1 MKALP
6 SVCGIIGVPTNPNQ
20 GEHPDMIPSTVE
32 NVTSATLTTEARSPR
47 RVAINGLVSLLIER
61 EWITVLVIDLP
72 VMGYHPADRQTRNCV
87 AVQLLEAGLV
97 TLSEAVI
104 GFGIPRSTLRDAR
117 QRFREQGVGGLIP
130 AKSGPKAAWKLVV
143 RARRLV
149 LDTVYA
155 HPDWKMPQ
163 VMDHVNQR
171 LQEEGLAPLSERHLR
186 RFLTFCGLL
195 PRHATIEPH
204 AAPSDRGV
212 PTDGKAPPE
221 GRDSQVDLAEAGQGD
236 ASAAQV
242 ALAGLSEQAVPSGER
257 GGQERTAVRP
267 APGDGTPS
275 LGDGDR
281 AEPDEPDPAHT
292 TPPSLTAADRR
303 YLARL
308 RQGIDTAYGGGLLV
322 VPFLIL
328 TQFPLLITRGL
339 AGLPQGYY
347 TPVQMGL
354 TFFYLALFGIPSLE
368 AVKRLVKGEFGV
380 LLGRRRSPGLSKLRR
395 FLKAVER
402 LGRAEA
408 LALAAACLQIQV
420 GVVDWQVLYID
431 GHFIPYYGGHRIRK
445 GYFTTRRMA
454 LRGNEAYYANDLRGR
469 PLFFLFTE
477 ASTSLIAALPEMVP
491 RVKQIVGDRWVD
503 WCLTLIFDRGGFCA
517 ELFKALDELK
527 VHWIT
532 WLKAPREVWEQV
544 DQIEEECFQLY
555 LIRLKSCK
563 VKVKLYEWQVNIT
576 GYGLC
581 RAIILLDP
589 KTGKRMVM
597 ITNDRTRSLREI
609 AELML
614 QRWSQENFFKGMLAR
629 YHLDYTPGHQF
640 EPAQAEPLVDNPRL
654 KELRSLK
661 ARLQAM
667 KRKLESELAQTLLAR
682 KRDQVSLQDYK
693 GAHDKKVRAIK
704 SLEREIERVK
714 DELAQ
719 TPNQVSFSQA
729 VGQPL
734 KVANLERKHFFDVL
748 KGLAFN
754 AEEWLLER
762 LTPYYQGKD
771 VRQALLQIL
780 FRGAVVQLVDGVL
793 HVRLKPFDSP
803 KVQAAAVGLCQELNS
818 LEASTLDK
826 FRFPIVYE
834 VLPP

>member
-1 MKALP
+1 
-6 SVCGIIGVPTNPNQ
+6 
-20 GEHPDMIPSTVE
+20 MIPSVVE
-32 NVTSATLTTEARSPR
+32 KVTSATLTIEAQSPR
-47 RVAINGLVSLLIER
+47 RVEINGLISLLIES

-72 VMGYHPADRQTRNCV
+72 VMGYHPEDRQTRNCV
-87 AVQLLEAGLV
+87 AVQLLAAGLV

-117 QRFREQGVGGLIP
+117 QRFREQGVRGLIP
-130 AKSGPKAAWKLVV
+130 AKSGPKKAWKLVT

-163 VMDHVNQR
+163 VTDHVNQR
-171 LQEEGLAPLSERHLR
+171 LQAEGLAPLSEGHLR

-195 PRHATIEPH
+195 PRQGAVEPRVE
-204 AAPSDRGV
+204 PSGISV
-212 PTDGKAPPE
+212 PTDGETRLSE
-221 GRDSQVDLAEAGQGD
+221 GSDDQAELDEAGQ
-236 ASAAQV
+236 AAP
-242 ALAGLSEQAVPSGER
+242 ALLSEPACTGPGAGTPGESGGRKLTAARPDLGDSAPYRPDDGSAEPGEPCTAQTVPS
-257 GGQERTAVRP
+257 P
-267 APGDGTPS
+267 
-275 LGDGDR
+275 
-281 AEPDEPDPAHT
+281 
-292 TPPSLTAADRR
+292 LTAADRC

-308 RQGIDTAYGGGLLV
+308 REGVDTAFGGGFLV

-328 TQFPLLITRGL
+328 IQFPLLITRGL

-347 TPVQMGL
+347 TTVQMGL

-368 AVKRLVKGEFGV
+368 AVKLLVKGEFGV
-380 LLGRRRSPGLSKLRR
+380 LLGRRRSPGLTKLRS

-408 LALAAACLQIQV
+408 LALGAACLQIQA
-420 GVVDWQVLYID
+420 GVVEWQILCID
-431 GHFIPYYGGHRIRK
+431 GHFIPYYGGRCIRK

-454 LRGNEAYYANDLRGR
+454 LRGNEAYYANDVRGR
-469 PLFFLFTE
+469 PLFFLFTQ
-477 ASTSLIAALPEMVP
+477 ASTSLMAVLPEMVQQ
-491 RVKQIVGDRWVD
+491 VKQIVGDRWVD

-517 ELFKALDELK
+517 ELFKALDVLK

-544 DQIEEECFQLY
+544 DQIEEERFQLY
-555 LIRLKSCK
+555 LIRLKSRK
-563 VKVKLYEWQVNIT
+563 VKLKLYEWQVNIA

-581 RAIILLDP
+581 RAIILLDL
-589 KTGKRMVM
+589 KTGKRMVI
-597 ITNDRTRSLREI
+597 ITNDQTRSLREI

-614 QRWSQENFFKGMLAR
+614 QRWSQENFFKVMLAR
-629 YHLDYTPGHQF
+629 YHLDYTPGHRF

-667 KRKLESELAQTLLAR
+667 KRKLESELAQKLLAR
-682 KRDQVSLQDYK
+682 KRDQVTLHAYK

-704 SLEREIERVK
+704 SLEREIEQVK

-719 TPNQVSFSQA
+719 TPSQVPFSEA

-734 KVANLERKHFFDVL
+734 EVSDLERKHFFDVL

-762 LTPYYQGKD
+762 LTPYYHGKD

-803 KVQAAAVGLCQELNS
+803 KVQAAAAGLCQELNS
-818 LEASTLDK
+818 LEAFTLDK